1 MSSKPNILFLMTD
14 QMQGRVL
21 DPQHPC
27 QTPNMNRLIHKGVRF
42 KNAYPANAVCS
53 PSRASLMTG
62 LLPHNHGV
70 LHVIHNVDSDQSCLR
85 DTRPHWAQKLEVAGY
100 KTGYFGKWHVERSN
114 KLEQFGWQVN
124 GTHTSKLWQQRQ
136 KDISVNNPVQQ
147 TFSLQRNLDAPPGYR
162 ESIFYGVTDLPPEK
176 RNMGVTVSLAEDF
189 LQEKLAADDPWCCF
203 VSLKEPH
210 DPFICD
216 QSAFDLYE
224 VDKIPLPPNARDDLH
239 GRPGIYRKAARVW
252 QNFTDQERREAA
264 TCYYA
269 SITEI
274 DQLFGKFVDL
284 VETNDESE
292 NTIIVITSDHGELLG
307 AHGLYCK
314 NFSAS
319 EEIYNIPLVISG
331 PGCAKGITTDARVGL
346 HDLGPSLLELVDCE
360 PIDVPDSR
368 SFASILSNPKSG
380 EHQFTKGF
388 AEYYGGRMILTQ
400 RVIWNGSWKFVF
412 NGFDFD
418 ELYNLDEDPYEMTN
432 LAEDPTYQEQL
443 KKMTA
448 QMWQVANETN
458 DHSLFNSQYPILRVA
473 SVGPL
478 VLNEK
483 W

>member
-1 MSSKPNILFLMTD
+1 MSNRPNILFLMTD

-21 DPQHPC
+21 DPGHPC
-27 QTPNMNRLIHKGVRF
+27 QTPNMDRLIQMGVRF

-70 LHVIHNVDSDQSCLR
+70 LTVTHTVDSDQSCLR
-85 DTRPHWAQKLEVAGY
+85 TEHPHWAQRLEIAGY
-100 KTGYFGKWHVERSN
+100 KTGYFGKWHVERSS
-114 KLEQFGWQVN
+114 KLEQFGWQIN
-124 GTHTSKLWQQRQ
+124 GTNGNELWQQRQ
-136 KDISVNNPVQQ
+136 KEILGNNPPQQ
-147 TFSLQRNLDAPPGYR
+147 TFSLQRNLDNPPGYK
-162 ESIFYGVTDLPPEK
+162 ESIFYGVTDLPSEQ

-189 LQEKLAADDPWCCF
+189 LRQASTTDDPWCCF
-203 VSLKEPH
+203 VSLQEPH
-210 DPFICD
+210 DPFISE

-224 VDKIPLPPNARDDLH
+224 VDGIALPPNVKDDLQ

-252 QNFTDQERREAA
+252 QTFTDQERREAA

-274 DQLFGKFVDL
+274 DQLFGQLIDL
-284 VETNDESE
+284 VEINGESE

-346 HDLGPSLLELVDCE
+346 HDLCPSLLDLVDCE

-368 SFASILSNPKSG
+368 SFASMLSDPKSE
-380 EHQFTKGF
+380 EHQFMTGF

-418 ELYNLDEDPYEMTN
+418 ELYNLDADPYEMTN

-443 KKMTA
+443 NQMTS
-448 QMWQVANETN
+448 QMWQVANDTN

-478 VLNEK
+478 VLNAK
-483 W
+483 